1 MKILKFGGTSVGSA
15 DRIKGLLDII
25 NPQNRQI
32 IVLSA
37 VAGTTNAL
45 VEISQAYMA
54 GDKGKASNLINAL
67 HDHYRKLIAE
77 LFTSEEGRQ
86 NGQELIDYHFNLIAS
101 FSNQLFTP
109 VEEKVILAQGELIS
123 TTLFHFHL
131 TELGIRS
138 KLLPA
143 LDFMKI
149 DEDNEPKIDFIG
161 EQLNELLLQS
171 SDHSFFIT
179 QGYICRNAFGEIDN
193 LRRGGSDYTASL
205 IGAAIGA
212 DEIQIWTDI
221 DGMHNNDPRV
231 VKGTEPIAH
240 LSFDEAA
247 ELAYFGAKILH
258 PQSVFPAQR
267 FNVPVRLLN
276 TMAPNAPGTLISK
289 DGAAKRIVRSIAAK
303 DGITAIR
310 IHSSR
315 MLLAYGFL
323 RRVFE
328 VFERYKTPIDMI
340 TTSEVAVSLT
350 IDDTKYLQEIE
361 QELRDFGTVEIDR
374 DQTIVCVVGDFGWD
388 THGYA
393 SRVLDAVKHIPVRMI
408 SYGGSNY
415 NISLLLQT
423 ADKVESLRSLH
434 NRLF

>member
-15 DRIKGLLDII
+15 DRIRGLLDII

-45 VEISQAYMA
+45 VEISKAYTA
-54 GDKGKASNLINAL
+54 GDKDTASTLIHAL

-77 LFTSEEGRQ
+77 LFTSDEGRQ
-86 NGQELIDYHFNLIAS
+86 NGQELIDYHFSLIAS

-221 DGMHNNDPRV
+221 DG
-231 VKGTEPIAH
+231 
-240 LSFDEAA
+240 
-247 ELAYFGAKILH
+247 
-258 PQSVFPAQR
+258 
-267 FNVPVRLLN
+267 
-276 TMAPNAPGTLISK
+276 
-289 DGAAKRIVRSIAAK
+289 
-303 DGITAIR
+303 
-310 IHSSR
+310 
-315 MLLAYGFL
+315 
-323 RRVFE
+323 
-328 VFERYKTPIDMI
+328 
-340 TTSEVAVSLT
+340 
-350 IDDTKYLQEIE
+350 
-361 QELRDFGTVEIDR
+361 
-374 DQTIVCVVGDFGWD
+374 
-388 THGYA
+388 
-393 SRVLDAVKHIPVRMI
+393 
-408 SYGGSNY
+408 
-415 NISLLLQT
+415 
-423 ADKVESLRSLH
+423 
-434 NRLF
+434 